1 MPSYVFIW
9 LSRVLFYTYFSLC
22 LISLNLLSLWSP
34 WERSN
39 SKQESNIL
47 HNLFVSFILLDWSVC
62 WVSLPFVF
70 AIVILL
76 YFLRCSGSN
85 NYFLSYALGK
95 RVTSCFDSWYG
106 EPKDF
111 VCQAIIFLFMSWT
124 VSADPVLPIIH
135 INTYKQG
142 WEQCHS
148 WNFLIVNMN
157 LLLASYSYSTCME
170 ICYNVHYLIC
180 SLLLD
185 INFEKE
191 DLQQILFF
199 SLLYLLH
206 KFHQVKGNHKNR

>member
-1 MPSYVFIW
+1 MSTEYADRSIRSLSLCHLMSSFDFLEYCFI
-9 LSRVLFYTYFSLC
+9 LIFPC

-47 HNLFVSFILLDWSVC
+47 HNLFVPFILMDWSVC
-62 WVSLPFVF
+62 WVSLPF
-70 AIVILL
+70 VILL

-85 NYFLSYALGK
+85 KYFLSYALGK
-95 RVTSCFDSWYG
+95 GVTSCFDSWYG

-124 VSADPVLPIIH
+124 VSADPILPIIH

-148 WNFLIVNMN
+148 WNFVIVNMN
-157 LLLASYSYSTCME
+157 LLLASYSCITCMG

-180 SLLLD
+180 SL
-185 INFEKE
+185 
-191 DLQQILFF
+191 
-199 SLLYLLH
+199 SLT
-206 KFHQVKGNHKNR
+206 